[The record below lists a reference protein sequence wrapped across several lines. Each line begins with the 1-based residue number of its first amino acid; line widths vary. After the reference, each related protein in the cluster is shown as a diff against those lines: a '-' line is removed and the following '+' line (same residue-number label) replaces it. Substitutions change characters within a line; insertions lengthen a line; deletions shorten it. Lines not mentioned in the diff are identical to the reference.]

1 MAGGYG
7 SGAGVPLS
15 ERVRVDARQ
24 PVGQSPAAHVGGR
37 HCWVT
42 SFGNQKLRAAGLLL
56 EWRHQT
62 APANWEARVVFSLE
76 KDPGRWVSVEA
87 WLPSAAVEPLAA
99 NPTESAGPTLSP
111 PP

>member
-7 SGAGVPLS
+7 SGAGIPLS

-42 SFGNQKLRAAGLLL
+42 SFGNRKLRAAGLLL
-56 EWRHQT
+56 EWRRQT
-62 APANWEARVVFSLE
+62 TPAGWEARVVFSLE
-76 KDPGRWVSVEA
+76 QDPGQWVSVEA
-87 WLPSAAVEPLAA
+87 WLPSEAVDPVAVDFRE
-99 NPTESAGPTLSP
+99 T
-111 PP
+111 